1 MMYSLLTT
9 DSGILLDK
17 EYIDRQLSSGIKVIA
32 FGGKDL
38 CDTVKTGRKEFID
51 AKLLQVF
58 ECSENLPKITVSD
71 GEFISETE
79 AEMQKLV
86 SAVPKFNYEQYA
98 VEHADPYRSLIVEAG
113 AGTGKTT
120 VMIDRIMFLMHT
132 VPGLSF
138 EDIGMIT
145 FTNEAT
151 QNMKHKIQNVLKKR
165 FQATK
170 SSRYI
175 RMLEDISKIRIQTI
189 HSFSKDIISELGES
203 IGYSQSVALRGY
215 KYEKVNLIREVLN
228 ERHRVIKKPLA
239 DGLGGRLHE
248 LESLIQ
254 KFWTQLDNTGFSDS
268 EIAALDWGEPE
279 DRESKAMHETLSQ
292 LYTEL
297 NRRYNALKLENDAI
311 AVGDIV
317 RELRRIIEDGEDLT
331 LKSHPLK
338 YLFVDEFQD
347 SDNAQIKTIAWLQQ
361 AWNLNLFVVG
371 DVKQSIYRFRG
382 AVETAFDQL
391 RNMLKNTSGV
401 VPDTYGLNKNYRT
414 SSDILEVL
422 DPIFAEWNK
431 RGLIAYGNKLVAQN
445 HFAGSVENTK
455 VRNSLPAMC
464 KETLSLIRSALKDCV
479 AYAKANHKENDPSQH
494 VTVLVRTNFQLAR
507 IGQWCNEA
515 NIPCYIQQEGTF
527 YYSDAVRD
535 FYSLV
540 KAYVYPTVSE
550 HLTELLDS
558 SYAACSQEEFD
569 TIVSK
574 SGDFQ
579 DQTAYISELLNKF
592 SFDKYRREFRFR
604 PVLAVL
610 REIVEE
616 LKPVRR
622 YTAKRKGVL
631 TAQGGWE
638 ADAMNQQLAV
648 EAKQYEANLDK
659 LFHILRKHFSGDMAT
674 LSQICEFLKIN
685 ILTNKNEDEPD
696 VKAAA
701 GCGCVYGMTVHKAKG
716 LEFDTVLIPMTHKP
730 FRKPIDT
737 EIIIDE
743 TCTPKRVGWSYV
755 IWNAENTDKADVHKC
770 NNYYN
775 ECLSKETFNIDKEE
789 ARLLYV
795 ALTRSIRK
803 LHYFLIGD
811 DDHSWTQLLEVE

>member
-1 MMYSLLTT
+1 MVYSLLTT
-9 DSGILLDK
+9 DKALLCDK
-17 EYIDRQLSSGIKVIA
+17 AYIDDLLFSGVKIIA
-32 FGGKDL
+32 FGDKAI
-38 CDTVKTGRKEFID
+38 CNTIKIGRQDFIE

-58 ECSENLPKITVSD
+58 ESAAFLPKVTISD
-71 GEFISETE
+71 GENISAFENE
-79 AEMQKLV
+79 ISKLV
-86 SAVPKFNYEQYA
+86 SLVSNFNYEQYA
-98 VEHADPYRSLIVEAG
+98 VEHADASRSLIVEAG

-203 IGYSQSVALRGY
+203 VGYSHSVALRGY
-215 KYEKVNLIREVLN
+215 KYDKNNLIREVLN
-228 ERHRVIKKPLA
+228 ERHRTIRKPLA

-248 LESLIQ
+248 LESLVQ
-254 KFWTQLDNTGFSDS
+254 NFWTQLDNTGFSDS
-268 EIAALDWGEPE
+268 EIAALDWGAPC
-279 DRESKAMHETLSQ
+279 DRDSKAMHETLSQ
-292 LYTEL
+292 IYVEL
-297 NRRYNALKLENDAI
+297 NRRYNELKLENDAI

-317 RELRRIIEDGEDLT
+317 RELRRIIEDGNNLT

-361 AWNLNLFVVG
+361 SWNLNLFVVG

-391 RNMLKNTSGV
+391 RNMLKSTSGII
-401 VPDTYGLNKNYRT
+401 PDTYGLNKNYRT
-414 SSDILEVL
+414 SVDILDVL
-422 DPIFAEWNK
+422 DPIFVEWNK

-445 HFAGSVENTK
+445 KFAGTVESTR
-455 VRNSLPAMC
+455 VRNSLSVMRR
-464 KETLSLIRSALKDCV
+464 ETLSLIRSALKDCV
-479 AYAKANHKENDPSQH
+479 ENARLNHKENDPSQH

-527 YYSDAVRD
+527 YYSDAIRD

-569 TIVSK
+569 VIISK
-574 SGDFQ
+574 SGDFKVQ
-579 DQTAYISELLNKF
+579 SEYIAELLNKF
-592 SFDKYRREFRFR
+592 GFDKYRREFRFR

-622 YTAKRKGVL
+622 YVAKRKDIL
-631 TAQGGWE
+631 TSQGGW
-638 ADAMNQQLAV
+638 DTDDMTQQLV
-648 EAKQYEANLDK
+648 LEAKQYEANLDK

-685 ILTNKNEDEPD
+685 ILTNKSEDEPD
-696 VKAAA
+696 VKAVA

-716 LEFDTVLIPMTHKP
+716 LEFDTVILPMTHKP

-737 EIIIDE
+737 ELIIDE

-755 IWNAENTDKADVHKC
+755 IWNPENMDVADVHKH
-770 NNYYN
+770 NTYYSD
-775 ECLSKETFNIDKEE
+775 CLSKETFNIDKEE